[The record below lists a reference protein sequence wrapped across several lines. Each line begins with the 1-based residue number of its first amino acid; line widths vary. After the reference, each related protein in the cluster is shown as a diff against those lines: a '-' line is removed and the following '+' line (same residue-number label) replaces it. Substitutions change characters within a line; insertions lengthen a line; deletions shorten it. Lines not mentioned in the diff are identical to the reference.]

1 MSTGSVN
8 MYRRTCRRVGLD
20 RNPLRRKED
29 RLQAGVAMF
38 LALVFVLVVPV
49 LAMTVGGRVYR
60 TETAAVQARTAQLH
74 QVDATVIETGKAPLY
89 APIMPARVSWK
100 DTDGVTHTGDYQST
114 TVVEPGSTVSI
125 WSNEG
130 GTIVEPPSSTQA
142 ASKAVLLTSG
152 AALGVFVVLTGGYF
166 LLRRGLDR
174 RRLHKWESEWTAADL
189 SWGSHG

>member
-1 MSTGSVN
+1 MSTGSVS

-29 RLQAGVAMF
+29 RLQAVVAMF
-38 LALVFVLVVPV
+38 LALVFLLVVPV
-49 LAMTVGGRVYR
+49 LAVTVGGRVYHA
-60 TETAAVQARTAQLH
+60 ETAAVQARTAQLH

-100 DTDGVTHTGDYQST
+100 DADSVTHTGDYQST

-125 WSNEG
+125 WLNEG

-152 AALGVFVVLTGGYF
+152 AAFGVFVVLAGNYF

-189 SWGSHG
+189 TWGGHG